1 MLEVTETQGKEIV
14 STMRKLGDL
23 EDKKVAAAGD
33 IADKQLEYFKLRDRE
48 IAANQR
54 GLVQAVNGLSAAI
67 VQACMRRP
75 ESVFDRRPLQRQH
88 PQTRTTDGGDFGLP
102 SDAFGNG
109 GGSGCKARP
118 IHVEDDEEARI
129 DGDVDIGG
137 PASAHIL
144 SREGTPIQDS
154 SGHINIRSDDLL

>member
-102 SDAFGNG
+102 SDAKPDPFT
-109 GGSGCKARP
+109 SKMTR
-118 IHVEDDEEARI
+118 R
-129 DGDVDIGG
+129 
-137 PASAHIL
+137 PASMVTLTSAGQ
-144 SREGTPIQDS
+144 RQPTF
-154 SGHINIRSDDLL
+154 